1 MIYDFCQR
9 NSQFLFFAL
18 IGVANTMIHGAV
30 LIFAVEQLSID
41 VVISN
46 LLAFCIANLSSYL
59 MNSRLTFKKAMS
71 FLRYLRFFLASILS
85 LGLTLFISWVAEFY
99 GAHYLVGFLAIV
111 IFVPALSF
119 LVMKFWAFSDDLER

>member
-1 MIYDFCQR
+1 
-9 NSQFLFFAL
+9 
-18 IGVANTMIHGAV
+18 MIHGAV

-71 FLRYLRFFLASILS
+71 FLRYLRFFLASMLS